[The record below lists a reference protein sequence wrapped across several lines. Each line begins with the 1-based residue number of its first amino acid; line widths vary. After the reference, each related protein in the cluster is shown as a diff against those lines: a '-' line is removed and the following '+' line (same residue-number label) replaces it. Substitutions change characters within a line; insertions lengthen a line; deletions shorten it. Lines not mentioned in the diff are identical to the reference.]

1 MRKKQQEERVSFP
14 ELAAEHRRALET
26 FVRHV
31 LEFAESRGDLV
42 PGQLRP
48 ADVVDETLI
57 RASTGFSGTRART
70 GIRQWLMDTAGK
82 YIQDEVARTTW
93 ERDRTVHLEE
103 DIPETPPKEEVS
115 TLGEEIFDFYQPD
128 EDLKLEDVIP
138 GIEIPTPEQDAERE
152 ELRRCV
158 KSALAEMPGEWR
170 RALLLRHLHDL
181 AGSRLAKA
189 MGKSPREVD
198 VLLDYAA
205 GYLRR
210 RLVDAG
216 FVAGDTAPPA
226 RHPSRREVS
235 REK

>member
-1 MRKKQQEERVSFP
+1 MRKKQQEQQVSFP
-14 ELAAEHRRALET
+14 ELAAEHRKALER

-48 ADVVDETLI
+48 ADVVDDTLI
-57 RASTGFSGTRART
+57 LASTGLSRARART
-70 GIRQWLMDTAGK
+70 GIREWLMDTAGK
-82 YIQDEVARTTW
+82 YIQAEVTRTTW

-128 EDLKLEDVIP
+128 EDLTLEDVIP
-138 GIEIPTPEQDAERE
+138 GIEIPTPEQEAERR

-158 KSALAEMPGEWR
+158 RSALDEMPGEWR
-170 RALLLRHLHDL
+170 RTLLLRHLHDL

-189 MGKSPREVD
+189 VGKSPREVD
-198 VLLDYAA
+198 TLLDYAA

-210 RLVDAG
+210 RLAEAG
-216 FVAGDTAPPA
+216 FVASGESRPA
-226 RHPSRREVS
+226 ARSPRPAARRGS
-235 REK
+235 